1 MALAWNVSLV
11 GVCLLVAKPAIPN
24 CSCLPVFLTQWLSR
38 ALCFLPAAL
47 KLIVDLLSSA
57 WAQKSPISPE
67 LGIPVQLHSGQ
78 HSTYT
83 CTGLFHLKAYQ
94 VKAGAMWG
102 HLNYTHP
109 ETCLQR
115 ASRAPTLEI
124 SSCSAIL
131 KTTATQIERE
141 TCAFLLP
148 FIWLPPLL
156 PGNSRALLGQKK
168 IFQSTNLSEPRG
180 EESSWLE
187 ASFSTRREGSCSVLK
202 SVAAC
207 PRVKVDLM
215 LHKWTVSCLSLLH
228 STLKQ
233 CCLCAWSSNRKESS
247 LPGKGHSRHGWEQA
261 DLAAFWEV
269 TLPLVLC
276 GVITRVL
283 GHSCIPVG
291 CSLSVWAKKVTK
303 GPGWTRG
310 HLDKTTLT
318 LSTISATLAPA
329 RHCSHAPWSAIIS
342 QCQSSVCWYQSLV
355 SSRCTGSIC
364 GVNESV
370 QNKIGFSSSFL
381 I

>member
-115 ASRAPTLEI
+115 ASRVPTLEI

-156 PGNSRALLGQKK
+156 PGNSRALLGKK
-168 IFQSTNLSEPRG
+168 NLPEYQSLRAKGGRKQLVRGQLFHTQRGQLLCSEI
-180 EESSWLE
+180 S
-187 ASFSTRREGSCSVLK
+187 
-202 SVAAC
+202 
-207 PRVKVDLM
+207 
-215 LHKWTVSCLSLLH
+215 
-228 STLKQ
+228 
-233 CCLCAWSSNRKESS
+233 SS
-247 LPGKGHSRHGWEQA
+247 LPQGESRF
-261 DLAAFWEV
+261 DV
-269 TLPLVLC
+269 TQVNSVLPLSASQ
-276 GVITRVL
+276 
-283 GHSCIPVG
+283 HF
-291 CSLSVWAKKVTK
+291 
-303 GPGWTRG
+303 
-310 HLDKTTLT
+310 KTMLFM
-318 LSTISATLAPA
+318 
-329 RHCSHAPWSAIIS
+329 CM
-342 QCQSSVCWYQSLV
+342 VF
-355 SSRCTGSIC
+355 
-364 GVNESV
+364 
-370 QNKIGFSSSFL
+370 K
-381 I
+381 